1 MAEFAS
7 AKGQPVPTETVVS
20 SISKLAGLDATALE
34 EATAERQRAFIRER
48 YGASAAGR
56 AAGCCDDGAAG
67 CCDDVAGPTP
77 MPAGAAPKDFA
88 AMSEA
93 MGYSTE
99 QVKGLGNLGLGCG
112 NPFTDANIVPGETVL
127 DLGSGAG
134 FDCFLASKM
143 VGADGRVIGVDMTQE
158 MITTSR
164 ANASEAVKQG
174 LPANTSFRLGEIEYL
189 PVADNSVDCIISNCV
204 VNLSMDQPQVYK
216 EAFRVLKPGELTASQ
231 RLCSLSCVAHTP
243 VAVSQGAGSATR
255 TSCSSATTQCP
266 PRSPPRRRSAH
277 ESQAPPPSLSSRG
290 SWRAP
295 DSRMWRS
302 E

>member
-7 AKGQPVPTETVVS
+7 GKGQPVPTETVVS

-112 NPFTDANIVPGETVL
+112 NPFADANIVEGETVL

-174 LPANTSFRLGEIEYL
+174 LPPNTSFRLGEIEYL

-216 EAFRVLKPGELTASQ
+216 EAFRVLKPGELDRLLTSDRHSRCVFSHPSCRVAGGRICNSDVVQLSDDPMPAALSTAE
-231 RLCSLSCVAHTP
+231 A
-243 VAVSQGAGSATR
+243 
-255 TSCSSATTQCP
+255 QC
-266 PRSPPRRRSAH
+266 A
-277 ESQAPPPSLSSRG
+277 
-290 SWRAP
+290 
-295 DSRMWRS
+295 
-302 E
+302 